1 MIEQIIVIVLAVG
14 IVFILGMLYG
24 QHLVWKSL
32 REKGRVTIDGW
43 YYTAEYQYKHWD

>member
-1 MIEQIIVIVLAVG
+1 MIELIICLLLPLLFGAG
-14 IVFILGMLYG
+14 IICG
-24 QHLVWKSL
+24 QHSVWKSL